1 METLSARHLLA
12 IEGMSRS
19 AIQAL
24 LNAASGHKALM
35 KEGRNPPQ
43 TLAGKVIANV
53 FFEDSTRTRSSF
65 EIAAKSLGAEVINW
79 TTRGGSVSKGET
91 LLDTVRNLD
100 SLGLYALVMRHQSS
114 GAPYL
119 VSNHVRCA
127 VVNAGDG
134 THEHPSQGL
143 LDAFTLTERF
153 GSLEGRRVAIVGDI
167 LHSRVARSN
176 IHCLKQLGAEVV
188 MCAPPT
194 LIPQGI
200 EALKVQVL
208 HRMDEAIEG
217 ADAVMLLRIQ
227 LERQTDSLFPSTK
240 EYSRLFGLNTARVA
254 RMKPD
259 AVVMHPG
266 PINRGVELAAEV
278 ADGPRSLILEQ
289 VTNGVAV
296 RRAILEACA

>member
-1 METLSARHLLA
+1 
-12 IEGMSRS
+12 MSRS
-19 AIQAL
+19 AVEAL
-24 LNAASGHKALM
+24 LDAASQHKAQM
-35 KEGRNPPQ
+35 REGRAPKQ

-65 EIAAKSLGAEVINW
+65 EIAAKALGAEVINW

-114 GAPYL
+114 GAPAL
-119 VSNHVRCA
+119 VANHVHCA
-127 VVNAGDG
+127 VINAGDG

-143 LDAFTLTERF
+143 LDAFTLLERF
-153 GSLEGRRVAIVGDI
+153 GKLDGRRVAIVGDI

-176 IHCLKQLGAEVV
+176 IHCLGLLGAEVIV
-188 MCAPPT
+188 CAPPT
-194 LIPQGI
+194 LIPRGI
-200 EALKVQVL
+200 EEMNVKVNSRV
-208 HRMDEAIEG
+208 DEAIQG

-227 LERQTDSLFPSTK
+227 LERQTDSLFPSTQ
-240 EYSRLFGLNTARVA
+240 EYARLFGLNAARA
-254 RMKPD
+254 AKLKKD

-266 PINRGVELAAEV
+266 PINRGVELSAEV
-278 ADGPRSLILEQ
+278 ADGDRSLILEQ